1 MEIQKEM
8 KRLLII
14 LMLLLPG
21 CADNGGQPD
30 AGPDG
35 DGDAFDGGGDRL
47 PAPILESV
55 EPFSGPAA
63 GGTSVVLGGA
73 QFQAGASVRFGAV
86 VADQAQ
92 VLSSTS
98 IQITTPPGS
107 PGPVD
112 VRVTNPDGQFDVLL
126 DGFTYEGKVE
136 GDCPRISGC
145 QPAEAVFAY
154 SSDPG
159 DTVLLAGD
167 FTGWRDGAVPMAGD
181 GAGNF
186 EARVVLREG
195 RYEYKF
201 IVNDTD
207 WVNDPAAEVEPFF
220 SNSVRHHDNP
230 CTPNLTDATP
240 AYGEVLTTD
249 EITVSAAWSGDFDP
263 AEICLM
269 VDGVR
274 QPAVY
279 DAGDIIA
286 VLTGLDEGEHYWW
299 MSAVDS
305 QGHRSAEISGIFLVN
320 ASVEPPVADAGPI
333 RFVDVGGWAVLDATA
348 SRDTDGIGITGY
360 TWNQVAGPV
369 VTLEPQHVTPHGGYD
384 WDPLS
389 EPPRTDALMGFSPP
403 AAGGYRF
410 DLTVSDA
417 DGTSTPVTAEVV
429 ALEPGTGD
437 RPRAS
442 IQVIESAGM
451 VTVDA
456 SSSTSGSTFRWYG
469 PGALPGSAVLSL
481 NASDLPADGTYFFY
495 VVAQKDGADSLPAT
509 AMIKKSGGTLF
520 GYDFSAPPD
529 WLYDAQI
536 YEIYVRAF
544 ADSDG
549 DGLGD
554 FTGLTGKLDY
564 LEDLGVNTLWL
575 MPVFES
581 ADHLHGYHTMNYRRA
596 ERDYG
601 NNQDLVDFIQAAHQ
615 RGMRV
620 ILDLVINH
628 VSRHHPRFQAALDS
642 QSRFHD
648 QFIWFINHQ
657 PADPLIER
665 YGFGR
670 ELGGG
675 RLTVESGWA
684 DIPDVNLSNPAAREW
699 TFSVARYWM
708 DPDGDG
714 DFSDGV
720 DGFRLDHV
728 TGPDH
733 RVWRNLRY
741 ELKSIRP
748 DLLLLAEVFRDF
760 DNGGQGYGIKD
771 YYTNEFDLAFTF
783 PFYWASLAV
792 FVDGLPV
799 DQHIDGLMTS
809 IADRFRPQD
818 VMCFFIENHDVPWY
832 STIFL
837 EFSKIEGKM
846 KAACALMQTLP
857 NSPQLLY
864 GQELGTE
871 NWRGFMPWAK
881 DTPDNTLKAVYR
893 DLIHLRRDHPE
904 LRRGGYTRL
913 PVLGSGTADV
923 FAFAR
928 TGEETI
934 VVVVNVRGMAVGDV
948 GVDLTPLGVTGTQV
962 RDLLTDRLWTV
973 SGDQLTQ
980 RRLEAYEVWVGVLE
994 NG

>member
-1 MEIQKEM
+1 M
-8 KRLLII
+8 
-14 LMLLLPG
+14 
-21 CADNGGQPD
+21 
-30 AGPDG
+30 
-35 DGDAFDGGGDRL
+35 
-47 PAPILESV
+47 PAPLLESV

-63 GGTSVVLGGA
+63 GGTPVVLWGGN
-73 QFQAGASVRFGAV
+73 FIVGASVRFGAV
-86 VADQAQ
+86 VVDQAE

-98 IQITTPPGS
+98 IQATTPPGS
-107 PGPVD
+107 AGPVE
-112 VRVTNPDGQFDVLL
+112 VRVTNPDGQFSALP
-126 DGFTYEGKVE
+126 DGFTYEREME
-136 GDCPRISGC
+136 GDCPRSSGC
-145 QPAEAVFAY
+145 EPAEAVFTY
-154 SSDPG
+154 SADPA
-159 DTVLLAGD
+159 DSVLLAGD
-167 FTGWRDGAVPMAGD
+167 FTGWRDGAIPLAGD
-181 GAGNF
+181 EQGNF

-201 IVNDTD
+201 IMNDTD
-207 WVNDPAAEVEPFF
+207 WINDPMAEVEPFF
-220 SNSVRHHDNP
+220 LNSVRYHDNP
-230 CTPNLTDATP
+230 CTPNLTGAAP
-240 AYGEVLTTD
+240 AYGEVFAADQVT
-249 EITVSAAWSGDFDP
+249 ISAVYQGATDP
-263 AEICLM
+263 AEICLV

-274 QPAVY
+274 QPATHA
-279 DAGDIIA
+279 AGDITA
-286 VLTGLDEGEHYWW
+286 VLTGLAEGEHHWW
-299 MSAVDS
+299 MSAADG
-305 QGHRSAEISGIFLVN
+305 QGHRSAEISGMFLVN
-320 ASVEPPVADAGPI
+320 AGVARPVADAGPT
-333 RFVDVGGWAVLDATA
+333 RFVYVGGWAVLDATG
-348 SRDTDGIGITGY
+348 SRDNDGIGISGY
-360 TWNQVAGPV
+360 SWNQTAGAE

-403 AAGGYRF
+403 AAGTYRF
-410 DLTVSDA
+410 ELTVQDP
-417 DGTSTPVTAEVV
+417 DGTSGPTTAEVI
-429 ALEPGTGD
+429 ALEPGGGV
-437 RPRAS
+437 RPEAR
-442 IQVIESAGM
+442 IQVTESAG
-451 VTVDA
+451 VITIDA
-456 SSSTSGSTFRWYG
+456 SPSTMGSTFRWYG
-469 PGALPGSAVLSL
+469 PGAPASGASFSLSAG
-481 NASDLPADGTYFFY
+481 DLPDDGTYFYY
-495 VVAQKDGADSLPAT
+495 VVASKDGADSLPAT
-509 AMIKKSGGTLF
+509 AMVKKSAGTLSGF
-520 GYDFSAPPD
+520 DFSAPPD

-549 DGLGD
+549 DGTGD
-554 FTGLTGKLDY
+554 LAGMREKLDY
-564 LEDLGVNTLWL
+564 LDDLGVNTLWL

-601 NNQDLVDFIQAAHQ
+601 ANSDLMDLISAAHQ

-620 ILDLVINH
+620 VLDLVINH
-628 VSRHHPRFQAALDS
+628 VSRHHPRFQAALDP

-648 QFIWFINHQ
+648 QFIWFTGHQ
-657 PADPLIER
+657 PSDPLIER

-675 RLTVESGWA
+675 RLTVQSGWA
-684 DIPDVNLSNPAAREW
+684 DIPDVNLSNPVAREW
-699 TFSVARYWM
+699 AFSVARYWM

-771 YYTNEFDLAFTF
+771 YYQDEFDLAFTF
-783 PFYWASLAV
+783 PFYWEALAV
-792 FVDGLPV
+792 FKDGQPV
-799 DQHIDGLMTS
+799 SDRLDGLMTA
-809 IADRFRPQD
+809 IADRFRPED

-837 EFSKIEGKM
+837 EFGRIEGKLR
-846 KAACALMQTLP
+846 AACALMQTLP

-871 NWRGFMPWAK
+871 SWRGPMPWAQ
-881 DTPDNTLKAVYR
+881 DTPQNTLKAAYR
-893 DLIHLRRDHPE
+893 ELMHLRRDHPE

-913 PVLGSGTADV
+913 PVSGSGTPDV

-928 TGEETI
+928 TGDQTI
-934 VVVVNVRGMAVGDV
+934 VVVINVRGMAIGDV
-948 GVDLTPLGVTGTQV
+948 SVDLSPLGAPGTQV
-962 RDLLTDRLWTV
+962 RDLLTGQTWPV
-973 SGDQLTQ
+973 GGDWLTQ

-994 NG
+994 GG

>member
-1 MEIQKEM
+1 M
-8 KRLLII
+8 KRLMII
-14 LMLLLPG
+14 LMLLSG
-21 CADNGGQPD
+21 CADNGGQQD
-30 AGPDG
+30 AGSDG

-47 PAPILESV
+47 PAPMLESV
-55 EPFSGPAA
+55 EPFDGPAE
-63 GGTSVVLGGA
+63 GGTPVVLWGA
-73 QFQAGASVRFGAV
+73 HFQTGASVRFGAV
-86 VADQAQ
+86 VVDSAQ

-98 IQITTPPGS
+98 IQATTPPGS
-107 PGPVD
+107 PGPVE
-112 VRVTNPDGQFDVLL
+112 VRVTNPDGQFATLP
-126 DGFTYEGKVE
+126 DGFTYTGQVE
-136 GDCPRISGC
+136 GDCPRDSGC
-145 QPAEAVFAY
+145 PPAEAVFTY
-154 SSDPG
+154 SSDPA
-159 DTVLLAGD
+159 DAVLLTGD
-167 FTGWRDGAVPMAGD
+167 FTGWRDGAIPMAGD

-186 EARVVLREG
+186 EARVTLREG
-195 RYEYKF
+195 RYEYKY

-207 WVNDPAAEVEPFF
+207 WVNDPTAEVEPFF
-220 SNSVRHHDNP
+220 NNSVRHHDNP
-230 CTPNLTDATP
+230 CTPNLTDAAP
-240 AYGEVLTTD
+240 AYGEVFATD
-249 EITVSAAWSGDFDP
+249 EVTISAAWSGSTVP
-263 AEICLM
+263 AEICLV

-274 QPAVY
+274 QQASH
-279 DAGDIIA
+279 DTGIITA
-286 VLTGLDEGEHYWW
+286 VLSGLGEGEHHWW
-299 MSAVDS
+299 MSAVDD
-305 QGHRSAEISGIFLVN
+305 QGHRSAEIFGVFLVN
-320 ASVEPPVADAGPI
+320 VSVEPPVADAGPT
-333 RFVDVGGWAVLDATA
+333 RFVDVGSWAVLDATA

-360 TWNQVAGPV
+360 TWNQVTGPEI
-369 VTLEPQHVTPHGGYD
+369 TLEPQHVTPHGGYD

-403 AAGGYRF
+403 AAGEYRF
-410 DLTVSDA
+410 DLTVQDA

-429 ALEPGTGD
+429 ALEPGAGV
-437 RPRAS
+437 RPEAR
-442 IQVIESAGM
+442 IQVTESAGV

-456 SSSTSGSTFRWYG
+456 SSSTPGSTFRWYG
-469 PGALPGSAVLSL
+469 PGTLPAGAVLSL
-481 NASDLPADGTYFFY
+481 SAGDLPADGTYFFH

-509 AMIKKSGGTLF
+509 AMIKKSGGTLS

-549 DGLGD
+549 DGAGD
-554 FTGLTGKLDY
+554 FAGMQEKLDY

-581 ADHLHGYHTMNYRRA
+581 ADHLHGYHTINYRRA

-601 NNQDLVDFIQAAHQ
+601 ANSDLVAFIQAAHQ

-628 VSRHHPRFQAALDS
+628 VSRHHPRFQAALDP

-648 QFIWFINHQ
+648 QFIWFVGH
-657 PADPLIER
+657 PDTDPLLER

-675 RLTVESGWA
+675 RLTVQAGWA
-684 DIPDVNLSNPAAREW
+684 DIPDVNLSDPMAREW
-699 TFSVARYWM
+699 TFSVARYWI
-708 DPDGDG
+708 DPNGDG

-728 TGPDH
+728 TGPAH
-733 RVWRNLRY
+733 RVWQNLRY

-771 YYTNEFDLAFTF
+771 YYRNEFDLAFTF
-783 PFYWASLAV
+783 PFYWEALAV
-792 FVDGLPV
+792 FVDGQPV
-799 DQHIDGLMTS
+799 EQHFDGLMTA
-809 IADRFRPQD
+809 IADRFRAED

-837 EFSKIEGKM
+837 EFSRIEGKM

-881 DTPDNTLKAVYR
+881 DTPDNTLKTAYR
-893 DLIHLRRDHPE
+893 QLMHLRRDHEE
-904 LRRGGYTRL
+904 LRRGGYVRL
-913 PVLGSGTADV
+913 PVLGSGIPDV

-934 VVVVNVRGMAVGDV
+934 VVVVNVRGLAIGDV
-948 GVDLTPLGVTGTQV
+948 SVDLSGLGVSGTRI
-962 RDLLTDRLWTV
+962 RDLLTDQLWTV

-980 RRLEAYEVWVGVLE
+980 RRLEAYEVWVGILE
-994 NG
+994 GG